1 MTLWNVLI
9 FSVFYKHHY
18 PLISLKNE
26 TLCNQCIMPRI
37 FLQVGLSL
45 MAFGL
50 IFFVGH
56 TYLTSQDKYQS
67 DMQESTSL
75 QPKPSMKPQEVVD
88 LQMKAM
94 QKNDYPYENHGIEVA
109 YRFASPENKEN
120 TGPIER
126 FTGMVNNEIYRSLLN
141 ARQYGLDAIEIEGD
155 IAVQKVTLIDSED
168 QPVVYF
174 FQLSRQKNGSYKDCW
189 LTDSVVRY

>member
-1 MTLWNVLI
+1 
-9 FSVFYKHHY
+9 
-18 PLISLKNE
+18 
-26 TLCNQCIMPRI
+26 
-37 FLQVGLSL
+37 
-45 MAFGL
+45 
-50 IFFVGH
+50 
-56 TYLTSQDKYQS
+56 
-67 DMQESTSL
+67 MQESESL
-75 QPKPSMKPQEVVD
+75 EPKPSMKPQEVVD

-94 QKNDYPYENHGIEVA
+94 QKNDYPYENHGIEIA

-155 IAVQKVTLIDSED
+155 IAVQKVTLIDEED

-174 FQLSRQKNGSYKDCW
+174 FQLSRQKEGSYKDCW